1 MKAQRG
7 FSLIELLVVMLI
19 IGIIAAIAIP
29 GLRRAKQNAQS
40 GSAIQSVRT
49 ITTAQ
54 LLYERKYKKYGIL
67 ADLAP
72 EGLVDPNLAAGYK
85 SGYTFLVTL
94 SDVDPEGKKGLP
106 DSAFVCTANPDE
118 ESAVRPFFFV
128 DQTTVIRYKEG
139 SIADKTSPPIPR

>member
-40 GSAIQSVRT
+40 GSAIQSMRT

-94 SDVDPEGKKGLP
+94 GDVDPEGKVGRP
-106 DSAFVCTANPDE
+106 DSAFICTANPDE
-118 ESAVRPFFFV
+118 ESSVRPFFFV

-139 SIADKTSPPIPR
+139 SVADKTSPPIPR

>member
-29 GLRRAKQNAQS
+29 GLRRARQNAQA
-40 GSAIQSVRT
+40 GSAIQSMRT

-54 LLYERKYKKYGIL
+54 LLYQRKFKKYGIL

-72 EGLVDPNLAAGYK
+72 EGLVDPNLAAGFK
-85 SGYTFLVTL
+85 SGYTFLITL
-94 SDVDPEGKKGLP
+94 SNIDPEGKVGLA
-106 DSAFVCTANPDE
+106 DCAFTCTANPDE

-128 DQTTVIRYKEG
+128 DETTVIKFKEG
-139 SIADKTSPPIPR
+139 SVADKTSSPIPR